1 MLAYLWEKFGKSF
14 RLNQEKSN
22 TKWIEH
28 YIFFKCESSIHYTI
42 CMFGFAVMRI
52 DFKWIDSIELNL
64 NKSELNVK
72 WFMFEYIYIKV
83 DLAIN
88 LTLKSIIEAK
98 RYKL

>member
-1 MLAYLWEKFGKSF
+1 MG
-14 RLNQEKSN
+14 
-22 TKWIEH
+22 
-28 YIFFKCESSIHYTI
+28 
-42 CMFGFAVMRI
+42 I

-64 NKSELNVK
+64 DKCELNVK
-72 WFMFEYIYIKV
+72 WFMFEYIYVKV